1 MKKVRRITEAEV
13 IAEFLKGE
21 FFHKEYDFDRDLFA
35 DIVNHP
41 DLTNDAENALRR
53 ALLYRRRGALWWELP
68 QDRQWWDIELEPAD
82 LERVTVFPRAH
93 WIRLSRGDFRV
104 RRVAERV
111 QQKAQGGKGDRF
123 AAKMSAISS
132 SIQSGAGLGSVIFI
146 GVNDHRRLVILE
158 GNHRFVASLLAPGK
172 VPTAMR
178 LVAGFS
184 PHMGRCCWY
193 KTNFLTLCR
202 CLKNRIQHYWD
213 RDADVAR
220 LLEQTVQARTGAGY
234 VKSTGPVKSKLIP

>member
-35 DIVNHP
+35 DIVYHP

-53 ALLYRRRGALWWELP
+53 ALFYRRRGAMWWELP
-68 QDRQWWDIELEPAD
+68 EDRQWWEIELEPED
-82 LERVTVFPRAH
+82 IDHVSVFPRAH
-93 WIRLSRGDFRV
+93 WVRLSGGNFRARHVADRV
-104 RRVAERV
+104 RHRVEH
-111 QQKAQGGKGDRF
+111 KNEDRF
-123 AAKMSAISS
+123 AAKMSGILSN
-132 SIQSGAGLGSVIFI
+132 IRSGAALGSIIFI
-146 GVNDHRRLVILE
+146 GGNDHRRLVILE
-158 GNHRFVASLLAPGK
+158 GNHRFVASLLALGK

-178 LVAGFS
+178 LVTGFS

-213 RDADVAR
+213 RDADVAG
-220 LLEQTVQARTGAGY
+220 LLEQTVQARSSGGY
-234 VKSTGPVKSKLIP
+234 VESTDPAKSKLIS